1 MSNFMHFTF
10 EERCRIE
17 ELLNKRYRKFQIAK
31 EIGKTPSTISREINS
46 HKDFRMHTDYSSN
59 YYSCVYFK
67 DCKNCDHRCKYF
79 KPIVCKDRDKFF
91 RCL

>member
-1 MSNFMHFTF
+1 MSNFMHLTF

-46 HKDFRMHTDYSSN
+46 HKDFRMHTDYSNN
-59 YYSCVYFK
+59 YYSCSCY
-67 DCKNCDHRCKYF
+67 YSYW
-79 KPIVCKDRDKFF
+79 IIQ
-91 RCL
+91 